1 MLYTAYLVLTAC
13 TEEDNRLSTTAMN
26 TGSLNDYSPQVNSM
40 EPFHSKPCLDISGN
54 FTKKKTQS
62 AIIKTF

>member
-1 MLYTAYLVLTAC
+1 
-13 TEEDNRLSTTAMN
+13 MN
-26 TGSLNDYSPQVNSM
+26 TGSLIDYSPKVNSM

-62 AIIKTF
+62 AIIKTFYLTQDLN